1 MFLSWNDH
9 NIDKDPV
16 DFAMCVH
23 VFRGAS
29 STSCANYTLR
39 RTSVDK
45 FESVKDLD
53 TPMDLMSQILYQTE
67 SNN

>member
-1 MFLSWNDH
+1 
-9 NIDKDPV
+9 
-16 DFAMCVH
+16 MCVH

-45 FESVKDLD
+45 FESAKDLD
-53 TPMDLMSQILYQTE
+53 TPMDLMSQILYQIA